1 MNVRMQHIAIKHHV
15 KKKKEKRTASAIFIS
30 RDVSC
35 KKFKVFKISSI
46 NDYFAFEG
54 EIFGNAVQKNC
65 IFNSTLSC

>member
-15 KKKKEKRTASAIFIS
+15 KKKKGTASAIFIS

-46 NDYFAFEG
+46 NDYFAFEE
-54 EIFGNAVQKNC
+54 EIFANAMQKNVLY
-65 IFNSTLSC
+65 F